1 VVDEVD
7 EFDRPNVRWENDF
20 GPNKPMWL
28 RYLMAAAL
36 AVFVFGFLAFAIVM
50 GQQGD
55 FRQSAPLSTGDDETW
70 SWFVFPPLFALVVLV
85 SIKAEAWAIRLKAIF
100 KSKPRSR

>member
-1 VVDEVD
+1 MID

-28 RYLMAAAL
+28 RYMMAAAL

-55 FRQSAPLSTGDDETW
+55 LRQSAPLSTASNETW
-70 SWFVFPPLFALVVLV
+70 AWYVFPPLFALVVLI
-85 SIKAEAWAIRLKAIF
+85 SIKAEAWAIRLKKIF
-100 KSKPRSR
+100 KSKPRSS